1 MCGRVGLTP
10 VSTLEELPSSEIS
23 IQSYSKLGTQMSRQI
38 SSKYKNPICG
48 KLDND
53 HQQKKWFAPCAAG
66 RTARTGRMEVETLDH
81 DESPRVTSFRAITYL
96 HSYFSMLTH
105 NEVPSRHGAESA
117 NLVNSALPMMF
128 HPDVEQ
134 TLLT

>member
-1 MCGRVGLTP
+1 MFVEDK
-10 VSTLEELPSSEIS
+10 V
-23 IQSYSKLGTQMSRQI
+23 Y
-38 SSKYKNPICG
+38 
-48 KLDND
+48 
-53 HQQKKWFAPCAAG
+53 QQKKSFAPYVSG
-66 RTARTGRMEVETLDH
+66 RTGHAGRMEVETLDH
-81 DESPRVTSFRAITYL
+81 DEATRVTSFRAITYL
-96 HSYFSMLTH
+96 HSYFSMLTL